1 MVKQIDQLP
10 GMRARI
16 SGPEDVLSIHVSGDG
31 VFTDGEV
38 VIRNADGKTVSTV
51 TDATNTKF
59 GICLRHGV
67 GKSGRNAAGK
77 EAYQQ
82 GDVAPIMTIGSIW
95 VKTTAPVT
103 DINAKVYVK
112 TANATD
118 VAPLGSLSS
127 TDTDG
132 TEFPNASWESISNEQ
147 GLAIVRLL
155 GA

>member
-16 SGPEDVLSIHVSGDG
+16 SGPEDVLSIHVSGDA

-38 VIRNADGKTVSTV
+38 VVRNTDGQTVSAV
-51 TDATNTKF
+51 KDGTNTKF
-59 GICLRHGV
+59 GICVRHGV

-77 EAYQQ
+77 EAYKA
-82 GDVAPIMTIGSIW
+82 GDVAPVMTIGSIW
-95 VKTTAPVT
+95 VKVTAPVT

-112 TANATD
+112 TSNGTTA
-118 VAPLGSLSS
+118 APLGSLSE
-127 TDTDG
+127 TATDG
-132 TEFPNASWESISNEQ
+132 TVLPNASWELISNEQ
-147 GLAIVRLL
+147 GFAVVRLL

>member
-1 MVKQIDQLP
+1 MVKQLDQLP

-16 SGPEDVLSIHVSGDG
+16 SGPEDVLSIHVSGEG
-31 VFTDGEV
+31 LFTDGEV
-38 VIRNADGKTVSTV
+38 VVRNSDGKTVSTV

-77 EAYQQ
+77 EAFKA
-82 GDVAPIMTIGSIW
+82 GDVAPIMTIGTIW
-95 VKTTAPVT
+95 VKVTAPVT

-112 TANATD
+112 TANGTTA
-118 VAPLGSLSS
+118 APIGSLSS
-127 TDTDG
+127 SDTDG
-132 TEFPNASWESISNEQ
+132 TEFPNASWELISNEQ
-147 GLAIVRLL
+147 GLAVVRLL